1 MPVRT
6 RKIRITFPEDLIREP
21 VVHALSSR
29 FDLVTNIRR
38 ADVRETTGWVVL
50 EVTGPEDRLDAG
62 LGYLEE
68 IGARVDDL
76 ESFLE

>member
-1 MPVRT
+1 MPLRT

-21 VVHALSSR
+21 VVHTLSSR

-50 EVTGPEDRLDAG
+50 ELTGTDERMDDG
-62 LGYLEE
+62 LAYLEE